1 MTFEI
6 GFVLVIICF
15 MLICLIKEIA
25 RPDLILSAALLILL
39 IAGILSPSEA
49 AQGFMNEGMW
59 TVGLLFIVAAAVQQ
73 NQVLHSFILKGMGS
87 GNKPKRSVYRMM
99 VPVAGLSAFL
109 NNTPI
114 VVIFTPIIRRWC
126 ERMNIAPSKFLM
138 PLSFAAIFG
147 GTLTLIGTSTN
158 LIVHGFMLDRG
169 MEGFSMFQLGIV
181 GLPAC
186 ILGIVYMSTVGYR
199 LLPDRAVGIKPGAHA
214 PSEAEE
220 GTSSPLSYQSVL
232 SLFVLILM
240 VLLAALEILSMF
252 HAALAAVIVL
262 ILGRAV
268 SFRKIYNSVQ
278 FEVLLLIAAAIGVGT
293 AMETSGTATYLA
305 DYLVGASSAWGVIG
319 ALVAIFLLTSVF
331 TEVIT
336 NNAAAVLMFPIA
348 FAAAQQL
355 NQEPIGFFVAIAI
368 AASASFA
375 TPIGYQTNLIIYRP
389 GGYRFTDYLKV
400 GLPLNLLYLLVTVG
414 IVSLVWLDL
423 S

>member
-6 GFVLVIICF
+6 GFVLAVIVF

-25 RPDLILSAALLILL
+25 RPDLILCAALLLL
-39 IAGILSPSEA
+39 MFTGIVTPGEA
-49 AQGFMNEGMW
+49 VQGFMNEGMW

-73 NQVLHSFILKGMGS
+73 NQMLHSLILKGMGAGKAPRKS
-87 GNKPKRSVYRMM
+87 MINMM

-126 ERMNIAPSKFLM
+126 ERLNIAPSKFLM
-138 PLSFAAIFG
+138 PLSYAAIFG

-186 ILGIVYMSTVGYR
+186 LAGIIYMSTIGYK
-199 LLPDRAVGIKPGAHA
+199 LLPERAVGIKPGRHTSA
-214 PSEAEE
+214 EAEE
-220 GTSSPLSYQSVL
+220 VMESPYSYKSML
-232 SLFVLILM
+232 SLIVLFTM
-240 VLLAALEILSMF
+240 VMFAALEILSMF
-252 HAALAAVIVL
+252 EAALAAVLVL
-262 ILGRAV
+262 IATRVV
-268 SFRKIYNSVQ
+268 SFTKMYNSVQ

-293 AMETSGTATYLA
+293 AMETSGTASYLA
-305 DYLVGASSAWGVIG
+305 NHLVSMSSAWGVVG
-319 ALVAIFLLTSVF
+319 ALIVIFLLTSVF

-336 NNAAAVLMFPIA
+336 NNAAAVLMFPVA
-348 FAAAQQL
+348 FATAQQL
-355 NQEPIGFFVAIAI
+355 GQDPLGFFVAIAI

-400 GLPLNLLYLLVTVG
+400 GLPLNFLYLIVTIS
-414 IVSLVWLDL
+414 IVSLVWLDF